1 MEYPPPDEYSNESSH
16 RDDNCAENADE
27 NDISTSKCNSTKQV
41 FSNNQRPRAN
51 TVCGASPYAESSS
64 QRAVRKTSQILIIN
78 VGNTS
83 TNDFKPVS
91 FPFNT
96 EEPQQNMRQSRQT
109 SPARNEV
116 QLDSNSNR
124 EFPSEMSL
132 AQEHNHI
139 TEQQVQ
145 QRSTPQMD
153 NSIME
158 TGHTEE
164 NKLPKICVNDTFIS
178 MSPSPVSLKLN
189 NIKKLDSEGLKGK
202 TTSSQT
208 SSILNIADVNKIT
221 ESVQSITVKLENL
234 NGVQF
239 TPGHVACSVHRS
251 STGSAPC

>member
-1 MEYPPPDEYSNESSH
+1 M
-16 RDDNCAENADE
+16 
-27 NDISTSKCNSTKQV
+27 
-41 FSNNQRPRAN
+41 
-51 TVCGASPYAESSS
+51 
-64 QRAVRKTSQILIIN
+64 RKTSQILIN

-96 EEPQQNMRQSRQT
+96 EELQQNMRQSRQT

-164 NKLPKICVNDTFIS
+164 NKLPKICVNDESIS
-178 MSPSPVSLKLN
+178 IGPSPVSLKLN
-189 NIKKLDSEGLKGK
+189 NIKKLDNEGLKGK

-208 SSILNIADVNKIT
+208 SSILKIADVSKIT

-234 NGVQF
+234 TGVQF

>member
-1 MEYPPPDEYSNESSH
+1 M
-16 RDDNCAENADE
+16 
-27 NDISTSKCNSTKQV
+27 

-64 QRAVRKTSQILIIN
+64 QRTVRKTSQILIN
-78 VGNTS
+78 VANTS

-96 EEPQQNMRQSRQT
+96 EELQQNMRQSRQT

-164 NKLPKICVNDTFIS
+164 NKLPKICVNDKFIS

-208 SSILNIADVNKIT
+208 SSILKIADVNKIT
-221 ESVQSITVKLENL
+221 ENVQSITVKLENL

-251 STGSAPC
+251 STGSAAC

>member
-1 MEYPPPDEYSNESSH
+1 M
-16 RDDNCAENADE
+16 
-27 NDISTSKCNSTKQV
+27 

-96 EEPQQNMRQSRQT
+96 EELQQNMRQSRQT
-109 SPARNEV
+109 RPARNEV

-124 EFPSEMSL
+124 EFPSEMLL

-164 NKLPKICVNDTFIS
+164 NKLPKICVNDKFIS

-189 NIKKLDSEGLKGK
+189 NIKKLDSEGLMGK

-208 SSILNIADVNKIT
+208 SSILKIADVNKIT

>member
-1 MEYPPPDEYSNESSH
+1 MEYPPGDEYSNESSH

-41 FSNNQRPRAN
+41 FSNNQRPRTN

-64 QRAVRKTSQILIIN
+64 QRAVRKTSQILIN

-96 EEPQQNMRQSRQT
+96 EELQQNMRQSRQT
-109 SPARNEV
+109 SPTRNEV
-116 QLDSNSNR
+116 QLNSNSNR

-132 AQEHNHI
+132 TQEHNHI

-158 TGHTEE
+158 NGHTQE
-164 NKLPKICVNDTFIS
+164 NKLPKICVNDEFIS
-178 MSPSPVSLKLN
+178 IDPSPVSLKLN
-189 NIKKLDSEGLKGK
+189 NIKKLDSGGLKGK

-208 SSILNIADVNKIT
+208 SSILKIADVSKIT
-221 ESVQSITVKLENL
+221 ESVQSTTVKLENL
-234 NGVQF
+234 TGVQF

>member
-1 MEYPPPDEYSNESSH
+1 MEYPPGDEYSNESSH

-51 TVCGASPYAESSS
+51 TVCGASPSSESSS
-64 QRAVRKTSQILIIN
+64 QRGVRKTSQILIN

-96 EEPQQNMRQSRQT
+96 EELQQNMRQSRQT

-164 NKLPKICVNDTFIS
+164 NKLPKICVNDEFIS
-178 MSPSPVSLKLN
+178 IGPSPVSLKLN

-208 SSILNIADVNKIT
+208 SSILKIADVSKIT
-221 ESVQSITVKLENL
+221 ESVQSTTVKLENL
-234 NGVQF
+234 TGVQF